1 MKKNSACPV
10 DIVQRIPQK
19 MVSMLNIL
27 LRYHLLLSLNLFPW
41 YVVIERE
48 RETKQTVFEH
58 ITCFHSF
65 QHIYLFEYNI
75 HVI

>member
-1 MKKNSACPV
+1 MKKNNACPV

-27 LRYHLLLSLNLFPW
+27 LRYHLLLSLNSFPW

-48 RETKQTVFEH
+48 TTQTVFEH